1 FLVGGPQCD
10 TGMTG
15 RKNIVDTYGGWS
27 VHGGGAFSGKDATKV
42 DRSAG
47 YMARYI
53 AKNLVASGLAE
64 ECLCQ
69 LGYCIG
75 LVDPVSV
82 MVNTYG
88 TGKLNEREMSA
99 LVRKVFPL
107 SPKGMIDHLGL
118 RKPIFAKTAVFG
130 HFGRPEFPWEKLD
143 AVEEL
148 LAKANSN
155 NAGNYPASFST
166 R

>member
-1 FLVGGPQCD
+1 MASGNYRLVIVAEDARTSRAKNQQPKISDQKMKASLSPGATGGESEFV
-10 TGMTG
+10 
-15 RKNIVDTYGGWS
+15 NIYGGWT

-53 AKNLVASGLAE
+53 AKNLVAAGLAD
-64 ECLCQ
+64 ECLLQ

-88 TGKLNEREMSA
+88 SGKLNENEIAHLSA
-99 LVRKVFPL
+99 KYSRFRK
-107 SPKGMIDHLGL
+107 K
-118 RKPIFAKTAVFG
+118 
-130 HFGRPEFPWEKLD
+130 E
-143 AVEEL
+143 
-148 LAKANSN
+148 
-155 NAGNYPASFST
+155 
-166 R
+166 